1 MTKTIVFLAT
11 LGLIL
16 INVDLLAQQKLKVQV
31 VGNSLEH
38 LNITI
43 DSNEVL
49 INGQLP
55 TDLNMQVSLMREDQA
70 MEGWAYFGAI
80 MENSKNGVFIKNISP
95 GPAFGAGL
103 RRNDVI
109 ISIDGDNVAVLDDME
124 HIINSKT
131 PGDLIELVI
140 LRRNKAFVTR
150 FYLSTKDDRVNILAP
165 LNERVPLVQNKTG
178 KEKIGITLV
187 EMIETQGM
195 KVTAIEP
202 DLPADLAGL
211 KPGDIIK
218 KINGKKI
225 NHLIDVT
232 SLPFSKFKPL
242 EIEFIRKGAQ
252 YNTKIKTT
260 Q

>member
-1 MTKTIVFLAT
+1 MNKTLIFLST
-11 LGLIL
+11 LGFILFNVGLI
-16 INVDLLAQQKLKVQV
+16 AQQKLKVQV
-31 VGNSLEH
+31 EGNSLEH

-49 INGQLP
+49 INGQHP
-55 TDLNMQVSLMREDQA
+55 ADLNMQVSMVREDQGMSEA
-70 MEGWAYFGAI
+70 SYFGAK

-140 LRRNKAFVTR
+140 LRRNKAYVTR
-150 FYLSTKDDRVNILAP
+150 FYLSSKEDRVNILAP
-165 LNERVPLVQNKTG
+165 LNERVPLVKKETG

-202 DLPADLAGL
+202 NLPADLAGL

-242 EIEFIRKGAQ
+242 DIEFLRKGTQ
-252 YNTKIKTT
+252 YLTKIKTIE
-260 Q
+260 

>member
-1 MTKTIVFLAT
+1 MNKTLIFLST
-11 LGLIL
+11 LGFILFNVGLI
-16 INVDLLAQQKLKVQV
+16 AQQKLKVQV
-31 VGNSLEH
+31 EGNSLEH

-49 INGQLP
+49 INGQHP
-55 TDLNMQVSLMREDQA
+55 ADLNMQVSMVREDQGMSEA
-70 MEGWAYFGAI
+70 SYFGAK

-140 LRRNKAFVTR
+140 LRRNKAYVTR
-150 FYLSTKDDRVNILAP
+150 FYLSSKEDRVNILAP
-165 LNERVPLVQNKTG
+165 LNERVPLVKKETG

-202 DLPADLAGL
+202 NLPADLAGL

-232 SLPFSKFKPL
+232 SLPFSKIKPL
-242 EIEFIRKGAQ
+242 DIEFLRKGTQ
-252 YNTKIKTT
+252 YLTKIKTIE
-260 Q
+260 